1 MSASTLT
8 LVDFL
13 KLPETRPANEFIDGK
28 VVQKVS
34 PKLRH
39 SWLEWSLTAALNKH
53 AGRRSLGMAAPELR
67 CTFAGRS
74 LVFDIS
80 YFRSDRVAYG
90 PDGELVDDVFLP
102 PDLAVEIL
110 SPGQGPRVADE
121 KLRFSIRNGVRL
133 GWLIDPYRRRIKVFE
148 PGKRPR
154 VLGDDESLLG
164 GDVVPGFRVAVKT
177 VFGWLRK
184 D

>member
-8 LVDFL
+8 LLDFL
-13 KLPETRPANEFIDGK
+13 KLPETRPANEYINGR

-34 PKLRH
+34 PKFRH
-39 SWLEWSLTAALNKH
+39 SWLEGLLSERLNKH
-53 AGRRSLGMAAPELR
+53 AGRRALGMAAPGLR

-74 LVFDIS
+74 LVFDVS
-80 YFRSDRVAYG
+80 YFRADRVAYG

-110 SPGQGPRVADE
+110 SPGQGPRAAEE
-121 KLRFSIRNGVRL
+121 KLLFSLRNGVRL

-154 VLGDDESLLG
+154 VLDDDESLEG
-164 GDVVPGFRVAVKT
+164 GEVVPGFRVAVKT

-184 D
+184 S